1 MSLEPPCVVLHDATR
16 LAEGA
21 SVRFRIVLEG
31 VCRDAFAV
39 RWRGGLY
46 AYVDMCRHQ
55 ARSLSYGDGQVL
67 DPDEGLLVCRHHGA
81 RYVPQSG
88 VCIEGPCAGAQLT
101 ALALE
106 SRAGALW
113 CTGRLA
119 PLPPHTNAPPE

>member
-67 DPDEGLLVCRHHGA
+67 DVGEGLLVCRHHGA
-81 RYVPQSG
+81 RYVPRSG
-88 VCIEGPCAGAQLT
+88 LCIDGPCVGASLT

-106 SRAGALW
+106 LRDGALV
-113 CTGRLA
+113 CTGRRVSLA
-119 PLPPHTNAPPE
+119 PQANTPPE